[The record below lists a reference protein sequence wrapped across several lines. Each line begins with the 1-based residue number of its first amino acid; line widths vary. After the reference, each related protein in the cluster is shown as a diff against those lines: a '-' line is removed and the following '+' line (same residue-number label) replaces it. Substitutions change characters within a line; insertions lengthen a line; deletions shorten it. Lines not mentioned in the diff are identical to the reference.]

1 MHIKYTIILCL
12 AASVLQW
19 LIIKKMTSLT
29 HIECLDEIE
38 RNRAAILADF
48 KELETSINSQMLET
62 QSAVSNIEKLDPY
75 IMELE
80 NELAQNTR
88 NIKSL
93 LAGQDIITDQTA
105 ARDEYIDQ
113 LKEKIFSNEAQ
124 LKDLEARVG
133 N

>member
-1 MHIKYTIILCL
+1 MHIKYTIMLSL
-12 AASVLQW
+12 AAFVLQW
-19 LIIKKMTSLT
+19 FMMKKMTLLA
-29 HIECLDEIE
+29 HVECLDEIE

-48 KELETSINSQMLET
+48 KKLETSINSEISET
-62 QSAVSNIEKLDPY
+62 RTVVSNIEQLDPY

-80 NELAQNTR
+80 NELAKNTR

-93 LAGQDIITDQTA
+93 VDGLDIITDQTA

-124 LKDLEARVG
+124 LMGLEARVG